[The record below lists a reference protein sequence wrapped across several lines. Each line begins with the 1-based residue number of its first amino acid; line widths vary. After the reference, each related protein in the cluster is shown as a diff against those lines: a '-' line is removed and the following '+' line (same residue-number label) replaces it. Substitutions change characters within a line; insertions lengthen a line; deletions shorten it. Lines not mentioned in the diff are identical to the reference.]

1 MNSNNMKNID
11 FAPENV
17 ILNFRDNNVKP
28 PLIRKTIQEISQ
40 EGYPLNKNGEKIKL
54 LSVKLHDSNYNI
66 SISTP
71 DNLSVHFVDNTSQ
84 DFDGFINDID
94 HTLIESVTYHEASI
108 DRNFDNEE
116 YEEF

>member
-54 LSVKLHDSNYNI
+54 LSVKL
-66 SISTP
+66 
-71 DNLSVHFVDNTSQ
+71 L
-84 DFDGFINDID
+84 DGFINDID
-94 HTLIESVTYHEASI
+94 HTLIESVTYHEATI